1 MASHRRHNGP
11 IRHNG
16 RVIYWRWFVVTSRES
31 VAASSDTPTVACRRL
46 QKKNIGREGKFFE
59 VGAARDRPSA
69 EMIASRWAECLY
81 RHFPAASSYYRST
94 INLFPAVI
102 VLTWSPAST
111 NSHGHSTPAALANQ
125 CQHDSSLIPCVG
137 NVNRDWHFFPVRRQT
152 LILCCCIS

>member
-1 MASHRRHNGP
+1 MGQ
-11 IRHNG
+11 
-16 RVIYWRWFVVTSRES
+16 
-31 VAASSDTPTVACRRL
+31 SDTMAELFIGAGLLWQAESRSPPLPTPQQSRAVVYK
-46 QKKNIGREGKFFE
+46 KKNIGREGKFFE

-152 LILCCCIS
+152 LILCCCIL